1 MRRPCRFWPQPS
13 PRSLARRPNLTK
25 CALALACALFAG
37 PALAQQQPPA
47 VGRLSYGASDKPG
60 AAICTGTLI
69 APDLVLTAGHC
80 LPAAAQANPASV
92 RFLPGLGTVSA
103 GPERRGSAVLEPPP
117 RPGPLVRM
125 GSDIALLRLQS
136 PYPADEV
143 TPLALATGI
152 QSGPFTFFG
161 YDRARPGLA
170 PAATRCAALALF
182 PPQSPQVAGL
192 DCTVV
197 SGNSGGPLLVRVP
210 GGTWLVAGVMV
221 ARAGPPLHAL
231 AVLTTP
237 DLMP

>member
-1 MRRPCRFWPQPS
+1 MQS
-13 PRSLARRPNLTK
+13 
-25 CALALACALFAG
+25 ALALACALFAL
-37 PALAQQQPPA
+37 PALAQQQPA
-47 VGRLSYGASDKPG
+47 GVGRLSYGTTDRPG

-92 RFLPGLGTVSA
+92 RFLPGLGTAGA
-103 GPERRGSAVLEPPP
+103 GPERRGAVVLAAAP
-117 RPGPLVRM
+117 RPGPQVRM
-125 GSDIALLRLQS
+125 GSDIALLRLQTAYS
-136 PYPADEV
+136 ADQV
-143 TPLALATGI
+143 VPLALADGV

-161 YDRARPGLA
+161 YDRARADLA
-170 PAATRCAALALF
+170 PAATLCAALALF

-192 DCTVV
+192 DCAVV
-197 SGNSGGPLLVRVP
+197 SGNSGGPLLVPGP
-210 GGTWLVAGVMV
+210 GGIWQVAGVMV

>member
-1 MRRPCRFWPQPS
+1 M
-13 PRSLARRPNLTK
+13 
-25 CALALACALFAG
+25 ACALFAA
-37 PALAQQQPPA
+37 PASAQQQPPA
-47 VGRLSYGASDKPG
+47 IGRLSYGANDRPG

-80 LPAAAQANPASV
+80 LPDAAQANPASV

-103 GPERRGSAVLEPPP
+103 GPERRGAAVLPPMP
-117 RPGPLVRM
+117 RPGPQVRM
-125 GSDIALLRLQS
+125 GNDTALLRLQS
-136 PYPADEV
+136 AYTADQV

-161 YDRARPGLA
+161 YDRAQPGLA
-170 PAATRCAALALF
+170 PSAAPCRALALF
-182 PPQSPQVAGL
+182 PPQSPQVVGL

-197 SGNSGGPLLVRVP
+197 SGNSGGPLLVPGP
-210 GGTWLVAGVMV
+210 GGIWQVAGVMV